1 MFPTASPGWD
11 DSNEVCGCLNR
22 LNPNEGIETHIF
34 NMLYWMSQIWCD
46 VCDVGTFLV
55 VQWQDW
61 FVYVLYISTD
71 IHKHTQTLII
81 LEARCVFFQNLQ
93 VDLLQKDTMHQ
104 HIQRVHAQA
113 VRRKFCAAYDAAWSW
128 MDGTTIVVFQKLESF
143 MLPAREFVIYYIYV

>member
-1 MFPTASPGWD
+1 M
-11 DSNEVCGCLNR
+11 
-22 LNPNEGIETHIF
+22 
-34 NMLYWMSQIWCD
+34 
-46 VCDVGTFLV
+46 
-55 VQWQDW
+55 
-61 FVYVLYISTD
+61 YVLYISTD